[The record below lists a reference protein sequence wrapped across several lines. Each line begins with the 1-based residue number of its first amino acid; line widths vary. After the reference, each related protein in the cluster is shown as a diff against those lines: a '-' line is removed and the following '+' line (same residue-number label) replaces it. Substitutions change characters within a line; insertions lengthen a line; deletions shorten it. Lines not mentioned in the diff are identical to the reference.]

1 MLDISKDR
9 ATWGILLLILSANVI
24 SKLQYF
30 NFSILFEWKNLS
42 ISFFYTSRW
51 YGYKLPNYARM
62 KLVKSMEALVQA
74 CR

>member
-1 MLDISKDR
+1 MSLVNFNTLIS
-9 ATWGILLLILSANVI
+9 A
-24 SKLQYF
+24 YY
-30 NFSILFEWKNLS
+30 FEWKNLS

-51 YGYKLPNYARM
+51 YGYKLPNCARM